1 MCGFGGGKNIFKITN
16 ISDSLFQYTVSYV
29 LEIIYIHRD
38 KQTDWKVGRETNR
51 QTGRQRCTRLTRQ
64 ISRGTG
70 RRTGGQMC
78 SSETDRQSQ
87 TDKLRDR
94 HEQPSRHGQTERPRQ
109 TERQI

>member
-1 MCGFGGGKNIFKITN
+1 M
-16 ISDSLFQYTVSYV
+16 
-29 LEIIYIHRD
+29 EIIYSQRD

-51 QTGRQRCTRLTRQ
+51 QTGRQTDRQRCRRLTRQ

-70 RRTGGQMC
+70 RRTGRQIG

-94 HEQPSRHGQTERPRQ
+94 HEQPGGLRQ
-109 TERQI
+109 TERQIKGREADR

>member
-1 MCGFGGGKNIFKITN
+1 MA
-16 ISDSLFQYTVSYV
+16 
-29 LEIIYIHRD
+29 
-38 KQTDWKVGRETNR
+38 RETNR
-51 QTGRQRCTRLTRQ
+51 QTGRQTDRQRCRRLERQ

-94 HEQPSRHGQTERPRQ
+94 HEQPGGHRQKDRYSAERRTDRQRQ
-109 TERQI
+109 TT